1 MPDPSLSDL
10 EINRNVRKILIR
22 HRIDLG
28 WLSLSSCRGSVRIH
42 GKFQRIP
49 GAEIE
54 LNPHLMGSIFEELH
68 RQSGSK
74 RISAELQ
81 NWIHDGSLRG
91 WTHKGDT
98 PTKISTDLQQTTAQT
113 FQIKNQ

>member
-1 MPDPSLSDL
+1 MPDLSLPDL
-10 EINRNVRKILIR
+10 DINRNVRRILIR

-28 WLSLSSCRGSVRIH
+28 WLSVATCRGAVRIH

-49 GAEIE
+49 GAEVE
-54 LNPHLMGSIFEELH
+54 LNALFMGAIFDEIR

-81 NWIHDGSLRG
+81 NWSHDGNLRS
-91 WTHKGDT
+91 WTPKSDT
-98 PTKISTDLQQTTAQT
+98 SSKIASDLQQTSGQT
-113 FQIKNQ
+113 FRVEN